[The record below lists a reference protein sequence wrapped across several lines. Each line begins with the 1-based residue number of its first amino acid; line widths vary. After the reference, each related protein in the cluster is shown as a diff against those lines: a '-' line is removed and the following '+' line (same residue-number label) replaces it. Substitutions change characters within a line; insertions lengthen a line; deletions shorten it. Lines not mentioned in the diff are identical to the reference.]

1 MLIINIKEVIIIIIK
16 VAHYYSCY
24 LCEKVNREEE
34 KEVIAYAIELVLGAV
49 LKIFTIV
56 LLGFFLGI
64 ICEVSIGLIA
74 FSLLRVV
81 SGGFHFQ
88 HFSLCYLTSVGGI
101 LIISYLSKYVL
112 ADQDLFNLPLSQSF
126 FFCVVTGILVIF
138 KPLINSNRPYHNKQ
152 NLYLILS
159 IAVISLLLSFS
170 LFLQET
176 NPSLSITINLSV
188 LAQSLSLIRRTK
200 HNVS

>member
-1 MLIINIKEVIIIIIK
+1 MLLINIKEVIIILTK

-24 LCEKVNREEE
+24 LCKKVNREED
-34 KEVIAYAIELVLGAV
+34 KEVIAYGIEIVLGAV
-49 LKIFTIV
+49 IKISTIV

-64 ICEVSIGLIA
+64 IYEVSIGLIA

-88 HFSLCYLTSVGGI
+88 NFWLCYLTSVGGI
-101 LIISYLSKYVL
+101 SIVAYLSKYVL
-112 ADQDLFNLPLSQSF
+112 ANQDLFTLPYSQYLF
-126 FFCVVTGILVIF
+126 FFVATSILVVF
-138 KPLINSNRPYHNKQ
+138 KPLINSNRPYHEKQ

-170 LFLQET
+170 LFLQKT
-176 NPSLSITINLSV
+176 NPSLSITINLSI
-188 LAQSLSLIRRTK
+188 LAQSLSLIRRKK

>member
-1 MLIINIKEVIIIIIK
+1 MLIISIKEGIIIITK
-16 VAHYYSCY
+16 VAHYYSSY
-24 LCEKVNREEE
+24 LCKKVNREEE
-34 KEVIAYAIELVLGAV
+34 KEVIAYGIEIVLGAV

-56 LLGFFLGI
+56 LLGFLLGI

-88 HFSLCYLTSVGGI
+88 HFLLCYLTSIGGI
-101 LIISYLSKYVL
+101 SIISYLSKYVL
-112 ADQDLFNLPLSQSF
+112 ADQDLFTLPLFQSF
-126 FFCVVTGILVIF
+126 FFFIVTSILVIF

-159 IAVISLLLSFS
+159 IAVVSLLLSFA
-170 LFLQET
+170 LFLQKT
-176 NPSLSITINLSV
+176 NPSLSITINLCV
-188 LAQSLSLIRRTK
+188 LAQSLSLIRRK
-200 HNVS
+200 KYNVS